1 VNFYLAPVPVCLN
14 VNALFAFIAAQ
25 RSAAVVEASP
35 PVAVPVS
42 MITAHTPAVV
52 S

>member
-14 VNALFAFIAAQ
+14 VNALFEFIAAP
-25 RSAAVVEASP
+25 SCAAVVEASLP
-35 PVAVPVS
+35 AA